1 MALTY
6 SEMIPLGTAAP
17 AFRLPVTNP
26 TDDRDHL
33 ALKDFADAEAL
44 VVAFICNHCP
54 YVKTIEGRLLEL
66 AREMAE
72 RGVQFVAISPND
84 AARYPD
90 DAPEALG
97 ARAREKDYPFPYLYD
112 ESQEVARA
120 YGAVCTPDFFVFD
133 ADRRLAYRGRLD
145 DGTPAREQT
154 TTDLR
159 DALDELLASGTV
171 TREQIPSMGCSI
183 KWKDEAAPARG

>member
-17 AFRLPVTNP
+17 DFRLPVTNP
-26 TDDRDHL
+26 SDGRDHL
-33 ALKDFADAEAL
+33 ALGDFDQAEAL

-54 YVKTIEGRLLEL
+54 YVKTIEDRLLAL
-66 AREMAE
+66 AREMAG

-84 AARYPD
+84 ADRYPD

-112 ESQEVARA
+112 ETQQVARA

-133 ADRRLAYRGRLD
+133 AEHRLAYRGRLD

-159 DALDELLASGTV
+159 DALNELLDSGTV

-183 KWKDEAAPARG
+183 KWKETAPQALD